1 MEPELSLPRT
11 TETKT
16 CHYPQSESQM
26 SPVHNP
32 PPQSTNLFPEDPFQY
47 YPLTYSYTI
56 QVVPFPQVSPSK
68 PHIHLF
74 SPILLTTHPSLS
86 FWIPHSNNI
95 WWGVQII
102 KFLIMHSHK
111 VPVTSSLLGPN
122 IFLSTLFSN
131 TLSLRSS
138 ASVKDQ
144 VSQPHNTREKLQL
157 CIFVFL
163 SLDSQ

>member
-1 MEPELSLPRT
+1 MEPDLSLPHT

-16 CHYPQSESQM
+16 CHYPESESQM

-32 PPQSTNLFPEDPFQY
+32 HPNPPTYFLKTHFNII
-47 YPLTYSYTI
+47 LTYSYTI
-56 QVVPFPQVSPSK
+56 QVVSFPQVSPSK
-68 PHIHLF
+68 PYIHLF
-74 SPILLTTHPSLS
+74 SHILLMTHPSLS
-86 FWIPHSNNI
+86 FLIPHSNNI

-102 KFLIMHSHK
+102 KLLIMHSPK

-131 TLSLRSS
+131 TLSLHSS

-144 VSQPHNTREKLQL
+144 VSQPHNTTEKLQL
-157 CIFVFL
+157 CIFVFA